1 MLLDA
6 YKLFHRQ
13 MYPNNTVTVYSNATA
28 RHCKHYKGPNKDY
41 VISFGQQKLV
51 RLLKDKFQDFFD
63 LPHDEVMSFI
73 KEQLTSFT
81 GAEYAIEHLSY
92 LHKLG
97 YLPLV
102 IKGLPEGSKVPFGVP
117 YMTMYNTDP
126 KCYWLTN
133 YLETYMSSEIWHQV
147 TTATIANDYRLM
159 FEYYAMKSV
168 GNTDFVQFQG
178 HDFSAR
184 GDFGWEAS
192 SSIGLGHITSFVGG
206 DTVSSYLDAQYYYDM
221 PQNDWDNFKLV
232 QTSVPATE
240 HSVQCAYFNPKD
252 GEELAY
258 LDAILEKFPTGIV
271 SIVCDGFDF
280 WKFLT
285 KVLPQRKEVILARD
299 GKLVVRPDS
308 GNPVHIITGEDSVET
323 SEENVGET
331 AFIQY
336 SNDEFGEYISE
347 EQHKGAIEVLWD
359 IFGGTTTEKGYKLLD
374 GHIGLIYGDAITYER
389 GDQICDRL
397 LKKGFA
403 SINWIAGIGSFTYQF
418 NTRDSHGQAFK
429 ATYVEFNVEAEKA
442 GENTWYNKI
451 GKSIFKDPKTGDGSK
466 KSAKGLLSVIKTD
479 DKYVLLNE
487 QNWENENK
495 GELKVIFQDGVL
507 HNQVTLF
514 DIRNRI
520 KNN

>member
-1 MLLDA
+1 MKREHLRLIVLLLDA

-13 MYPNNTVTVYSNATA
+13 MYPSNTVTVYSNATA

-41 VISFGQQKLV
+41 VISFGQQRLV

-63 LPHDEVMSFI
+63 LPHDDVMNFI
-73 KEQLTSFT
+73 KKQLTSFT
-81 GAEYAIEHLSY
+81 GAEYAVDHLSY

-147 TTATIANDYRLM
+147 TTATIANDYRLL
-159 FEYYAMKSV
+159 FEDYAIKTV

-192 SSIGLGHITSFVGG
+192 SSIGLGHDTSFSGG
-206 DTVSSYLDAQYYYDM
+206 DTVSSYLDAQYYYDSG
-221 PQNDWDNFKLV
+221 QNDWDKFNLV

-285 KVLPQRKEVILARD
+285 EVVPQRKEAIMARN
-299 GKLVVRPDS
+299 GKVVFRPDS
-308 GNPVHIITGEDSVET
+308 GNPVDIICV
-323 SEENVGET
+323 V
-331 AFIQY
+331 IIKIY
-336 SNDEFGEYISE
+336 
-347 EQHKGAIEVLWD
+347 
-359 IFGGTTTEKGYKLLD
+359 
-374 GHIGLIYGDAITYER
+374 LIHLNIKV
-389 GDQICDRL
+389 L
-397 LKKGFA
+397 LKYYLK
-403 SINWIAGIGSFTYQF
+403 YLVLQK
-418 NTRDSHGQAFK
+418 Q
-429 ATYVEFNVEAEKA
+429 
-442 GENTWYNKI
+442 
-451 GKSIFKDPKTGDGSK
+451 K
-466 KSAKGLLSVIKTD
+466 K
-479 DKYVLLNE
+479 VLN
-487 QNWENENK
+487 
-495 GELKVIFQDGVL
+495 F
-507 HNQVTLF
+507 
-514 DIRNRI
+514 
-520 KNN
+520 